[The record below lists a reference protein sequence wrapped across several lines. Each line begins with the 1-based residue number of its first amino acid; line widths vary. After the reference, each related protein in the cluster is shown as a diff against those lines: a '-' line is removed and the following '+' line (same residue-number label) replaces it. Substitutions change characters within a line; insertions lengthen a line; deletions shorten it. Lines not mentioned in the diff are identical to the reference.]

1 MMSLGRLFLV
11 VFFGFSLTPAIYDA
25 SAHSQL
31 NSATDWIGNYKVQI
45 ATLPEIP
52 TTGEKNQILFRVLD
66 NNDNEVEKFRMG
78 FRIYYNDML
87 VDTMPPEF
95 HEGGHWETDYVFHES
110 GNHVFRVDLYD
121 VGENGGIITYTFNV
135 STLTSFG
142 NYFLYVISAGGIAC
156 MVLVIWILL
165 SRKRRMTAKP

>member
-1 MMSLGRLFLV
+1 MNLGRLFLV

-25 SAHSQL
+25 SAHSQF
-31 NSATDWIGNYKVQI
+31 NSATEWIGNYKVQI

-66 NNDNEVEKFRMG
+66 SNDNEVEKFRMG
-78 FRIYYNDML
+78 VRIYYNDML
-87 VDTMPPEF
+87 VDTIPSQY
-95 HEGGHWETDYVFHES
+95 HGGGHWETDYVFHES